1 MGRRSSEMEI
11 GGGSGLPLGV
21 RSGALVLLVGLWL
34 TAHGSAEGDAVLGDG
49 KVCIVR
55 PNTRSKLDEAS
66 AISTPNIGY
75 GGKAELADC
84 INTCSTHPE
93 CHQAVWVKKGKKC
106 YRTKKDSLPSS
117 KDPLGV
123 TTMRC
128 SPALQKRSKVCQMHQ
143 MARHVEPAE
152 DNRMDTSDVKFG
164 ATVKNESECLES
176 CAMQDGCMEA
186 TFDAKTKKCYPSKQA
201 VLHDV
206 TEGSGDYWT
215 LQCQELEREEIQKT
229 GDDGVT
235 AKTDD
240 PKLQN
245 NATDPSKGNQT
256 KPELE
261 IDDALNSSKNQT
273 LANETKQQLS
283 PSEAKEKAKQAAEK
297 ERQAQLDKEEKQ
309 QESVTE
315 RAAKKKAA
323 DKQTAAAAQVKADK
337 ATVKVQ
343 KGEAKKK
350 ALEKLKDSEE
360 KLAEDKAKSAALAKE
375 GADKNEKAAEAAIEL
390 AKVAKEKRAKSD
402 KYYKKGHLL
411 FAQGIKYQALLDQYS
426 KAHTKLGAYHL
437 KRELETYTD
446 AFPAGF
452 VAPLSKEDGNLGRTT
467 PAGADVLMLD

>member
-1 MGRRSSEMEI
+1 MG
-11 GGGSGLPLGV
+11 
-21 RSGALVLLVGLWL
+21 
-34 TAHGSAEGDAVLGDG
+34 
-49 KVCIVR
+49 
-55 PNTRSKLDEAS
+55 
-66 AISTPNIGY
+66 
-75 GGKAELADC
+75 
-84 INTCSTHPE
+84 
-93 CHQAVWVKKGKKC
+93 
-106 YRTKKDSLPSS
+106 
-117 KDPLGV
+117 
-123 TTMRC
+123 
-128 SPALQKRSKVCQMHQ
+128 
-143 MARHVEPAE
+143 
-152 DNRMDTSDVKFG
+152 VKFG
-164 ATVKNESECLES
+164 ATVKNETECLES

-206 TEGSGDYWT
+206 TEGSGPYWT

-229 GDDGVT
+229 GADGVT

-245 NATDPSKGNQT
+245 NATDTSKGNQT

-273 LANETKQQLS
+273 LANQTKQQLS

-309 QESVTE
+309 QESATE
-315 RAAKKKAA
+315 KVAKKKAA
-323 DKQTAAAAQVKADK
+323 DKQNAAAAQVKADK

-350 ALEKLKDSEE
+350 ALEKLKDAEE
-360 KLAEDKAKSAALAKE
+360 KLAEAKAAALNK
-375 GADKNEKAAEAAIEL
+375 KKKASEAAIEL